1 MMSAFA
7 GLRGRRSGL
16 GHGLGE
22 PFRAG
27 AGDGCRAAAQAG
39 FAARAGRPGQVNLMD
54 AGGPVAGIATGRP
67 GQGERA

>member
-1 MMSAFA
+1 MMPAVA
-7 GLRGRRSGL
+7 GLRGRRFGL

-27 AGDGCRAAAQAG
+27 AGDGCLAAAKAG
-39 FAARAGRPGQVNLMD
+39 FAARAVRPGRVDLMD
-54 AGGPVAGIATGRP
+54 AGGLVAAIATERP

>member
-1 MMSAFA
+1 MMPAVA

-27 AGDGCRAAAQAG
+27 AGDGCRAEAQAG
-39 FAARAGRPGQVNLMD
+39 FAAGAVRPGRVDLMD
-54 AGGPVAGIATGRP
+54 AGGLVAAIATGRP